1 MSDMVPGETGTQRR
15 GWHLSPQSKLGW
27 WSVGLTALFVVF
39 MALNGPLFMSGLVHL
54 NQTTGPI
61 WAVVWFGTGAAA
73 GILSIIALT
82 AGQDRAALL
91 FIPLLPLAFV
101 AVFLVGEFLFPH

>member
-1 MSDMVPGETGTQRR
+1 MSDMATGDVGTRR
-15 GWHLSPQSKLGW
+15 SSWHPWPQSKLGW
-27 WSVGLTALFVVF
+27 WAIGLTVAFVVF

-61 WAVVWFGTGAAA
+61 WAVIWFGTGVVA
-73 GILSIIALT
+73 GILSVIAIT
-82 AGQDRAALL
+82 AGHDKSVLL

-101 AVFLVGEFLFPH
+101 AFFLAGEFLFPH